1 MYGSTV
7 RGALTIA
14 GALMVA
20 LTACATTIE
29 DQPAAGG
36 EPPESGTV
44 VDADAPEITV
54 PIAGSAAELLPDMAT
69 AMSTLGGQIAEEGD
83 PEQTLVEIQQIWAA
97 IRPEVESNRPE
108 LVGGIDTTVQMSVT
122 AVERRRPADAD
133 KAFQLL
139 TELVDNYTGD
149 G

>member
-7 RGALTIA
+7 RAAVTVACALAVT
-14 GALMVA
+14 LS
-20 LTACATTIE
+20 ACATTIDE
-29 DQPAAGG
+29 QPAGG
-36 EPPESGTV
+36 AEPPASGSV
-44 VDADAPEITV
+44 VDTGAPAITV
-54 PIAGSAAELLPDMAT
+54 PVAGSAAELLPELAAD
-69 AMSTLGGQIAEEGD
+69 MSTLGSQIAEDGD
-83 PEQTLVEIQQIWAA
+83 AEQTLAQMQQIWAA
-97 IRPEVESNRPE
+97 IRPEVEANRPE